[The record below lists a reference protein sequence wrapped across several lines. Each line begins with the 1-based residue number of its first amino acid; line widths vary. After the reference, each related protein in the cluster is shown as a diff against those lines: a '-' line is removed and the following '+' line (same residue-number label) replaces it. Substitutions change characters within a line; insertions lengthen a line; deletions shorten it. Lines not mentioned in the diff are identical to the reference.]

1 MMKNTVR
8 IFLLQLILF
17 QFSEYIQTH
26 LYWSYGYVEN
36 ISSLR
41 LKVFHIITC
50 VVQMKVLILSREITT
65 I

>member
-1 MMKNTVR
+1 MKNTVR
-8 IFLLQLILF
+8 VFLLQLILF
-17 QFSEYIQTH
+17 QFSECIQTH
-26 LYWSYGYVEN
+26 MYWSYVEN

-50 VVQMKVLILSREITT
+50 VVQIKVLILSREITT